1 MIKKTPKK
9 RASTKTSPFGTNGR
23 INHDSTAYYSRSM
36 QPKSHKKTSSNLT
49 NEQILPTEILNKYMK
64 EFYFSL
70 QPLPCK
76 RKKNRVLPSPCLHFL
91 SIKSNQDP

>member
-36 QPKSHKKTSSNLT
+36 QPKSHKYAFSTTSKASSDLT
-49 NEQILPTEILNKYMK
+49 NEQILPTETVNKIHCTTSENMS
-64 EFYFSL
+64 EI
-70 QPLPCK
+70 P
-76 RKKNRVLPSPCLHFL
+76 
-91 SIKSNQDP
+91 